1 MAPGSRGQAVVVG
14 AGPAGVVAAMF
25 LARQGFGVEV
35 VERRGDPTAPEAE
48 EANKQTFIMAL
59 MPRGTAP
66 LRNVSSTAAGML
78 LPVQLRKLCCP
89 ALSTCSSSSGASRR
103 VMCSSGNADMPTL
116 LLASQL
122 GVRLPEG
129 AWINGL
135 APAKVRTRPAAEE
148 LDSRLH
154 SITTR

>member
-1 MAPGSRGQAVVVG
+1 VG

-66 LRNVSSTAAGML
+66 LRNVRAT
-78 LPVQLRKLCCP
+78 Q
-89 ALSTCSSSSGASRR
+89 
-103 VMCSSGNADMPTL
+103 
-116 LLASQL
+116 
-122 GVRLPEG
+122 
-129 AWINGL
+129 I
-135 APAKVRTRPAAEE
+135 
-148 LDSRLH
+148 
-154 SITTR
+154 